1 MNPTEHAAHLRQ
13 TSALMEQSARALERV
28 SELEATNMKLAG
40 DNIRLMSSE
49 SDLKEMKNYAD
60 DQLTH
65 LAKFL
70 GLHGMTWAHVVSEA
84 VSRIEKQESQILTWR
99 ERYDKEVCTKR
110 KMREQAVSALERVV
124 ELEAMD
130 RKLGEARATIATLR
144 RENETLARNVPPEP
158 PADDPIFWNP
168 YNGAVQ
174 DHRDGTVIQPD
185 TDKER
190 AKRGLP
196 PLETESPVL
205 IGQQWCRSGRTAP
218 DDGVVLNYPDGWVVL
233 CSTYQSADGT
243 LTYRP
248 LAVRDLPEVSAI

>member
-13 TSALMEQSARALERV
+13 TAEMMEQSARALERV
-28 SELEATNMKLAG
+28 EELESEN
-40 DNIRLMSSE
+40 DRLRRTKAQQAETIVSLHE
-49 SDLKEMKNYAD
+49 ALVEVRAKNGE
-60 DQLTH
+60 L
-65 LAKFL
+65 
-70 GLHGMTWAHVVSEA
+70 
-84 VSRIEKQESQILTWR
+84 
-99 ERYDKEVCTKR
+99 VCTKR

-196 PLETESPVL
+196 PLETEPPVL
-205 IGQQWCRSGRTAP
+205 TSLRDRIKHAINGTAAENGSDTP
-218 DDGVVLNYPDGWVVL
+218 DFIL
-233 CSTYQSADGT
+233 ADY
-243 LTYRP
+243 L
-248 LAVRDLPEVSAI
+248 LASLDAFDAAVRFREEWYGRELTPADVDF